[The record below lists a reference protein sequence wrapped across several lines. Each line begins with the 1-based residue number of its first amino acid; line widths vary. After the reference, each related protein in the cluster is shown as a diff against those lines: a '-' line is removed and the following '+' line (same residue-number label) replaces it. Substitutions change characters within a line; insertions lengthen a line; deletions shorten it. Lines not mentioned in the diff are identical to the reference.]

1 MHLADATVFASI
13 AMTLAVFNINKAV
26 ENGKIVEPAVEYTSG
41 TIR

>member
-1 MHLADATVFASI
+1 MHLADATVFATI

-26 ENGKIVEPAVEYTSG
+26 ENGKVIEPVIEYTPG